1 MRDEEA
7 KRAPVNLDWGAS
19 TWSLTEVFDAF
30 LRPDLKGEGRLRNIV
45 NALNEDDLPEE
56 VPSSVVDAH
65 KKLRVLIKDA
75 EIKVLKDTQLHPAV
89 WLRLLHFIGESTGL
103 YFETMEESYCEWRKS
118 NGSGL
123 PIVRRQNPETH
134 KARSFTIDVFLL
146 LNIDGLQLEKP
157 YKWGRD
163 TMAALELK
171 RSEKTI
177 KSKQPKR
184 GKKTSLESRIE
195 KIGKNVCRNVEDM
208 LDKLHQNISNLLP
221 IRTSGRNN
229 IAQGETRRYQ
239 YQGAALTLA
248 QELKNQRNS
257 PLSQR
262 SDEVVA
268 KAVRVYVKCS

>member
-19 TWSLTEVFDAF
+19 TWSLTDVFNAFFLPDFEV
-30 LRPDLKGEGRLRNIV
+30 EGFLRNILK
-45 NALNEDDLPEE
+45 ALNEDDFPKEA
-56 VPSSVVDAH
+56 PSSVVNAH
-65 KKLRVLIKDA
+65 KKLRDLIKRA
-75 EIKVLKDTQLHPAV
+75 EIKVRMDTQLHPAV

-103 YFETMEESYCEWRKS
+103 HFETMEESYCEWRKS

-146 LNIDGLQLEKP
+146 LNIDVLKLGSP
-157 YKWGRD
+157 YKWGK
-163 TMAALELK
+163 TSAAALDLEGV
-171 RSEKTI
+171 EKTI
-177 KSKQPKR
+177 KYKQPKR
-184 GKKTSLESRIE
+184 AKKASLESRME

-208 LDKLHQNISNLLP
+208 LDKSHQNISNLLP
-221 IRTSGRNN
+221 MRARMRTKV
-229 IAQGETRRYQ
+229 AQGETRRYQ
-239 YQGAALTLA
+239 YQGAALMLA
-248 QELKNQRNS
+248 QKLKSQKNS

-268 KAVRVYVKCS
+268 KAVRLYVKCS